1 MRSALGAFAV
11 GCALASTAVAQIDIP
26 VTYLRAEVA
35 APPVLSNLDP
45 IPADDGIA
53 GAQVGLA
60 DNLTTGSFMG
70 HNYALQV
77 ISVPEGGDVLAAAR
91 AALADSP
98 LMVLDAPAQ
107 VQLAIADLPQAEG
120 ALLFNASAGE
130 RTLRAEGCRANL
142 LHTMPSDAMRTD
154 ALMQFLLK
162 KRWDRL
168 ALITGTHPSDIS
180 YAEALRRSAT
190 KFGMEIEAQKEWA
203 FDADMRRNASQEVP
217 LFTQALGDHDVLLV
231 ADEIHD
237 WGRYVLYNTW
247 HPRPIAG
254 SEGVTP
260 VAWAPVVEQWGAAQ
274 LQSRFTDHA
283 ARDMRPKDYAAWAAI
298 RSIGE
303 AVTRTNSGD
312 VETLRGYLLGE
323 DFTLAGFKG
332 RPMSFR
338 TWNGQMRQPIP
349 LVHARA
355 LVAQAPLEGFLHQR
369 TELDTL
375 GIDAGESPCTA
386 FGRSE

>member
-11 GCALASTAVAQIDIP
+11 GCALASPAVAQIDIP

-77 ISVPEGGDVLAAAR
+77 VSVPEGGDVLAAAR

-190 KFGMEIEAQKEWA
+190 KFGMEIEAEKEWA

-217 LFTQALGDHDVLLV
+217 QFTQALGDHDVLLV